1 MMQELFASVRIEM
14 TDDPRQVAGTLADF
28 GKAWATMLE
37 TIGLEVEASVTISE
51 GRTKV
56 TRRPRKPRLVSP
68 PEAAA

>member
-51 GRTKV
+51 GRAK
-56 TRRPRKPRLVSP
+56 RAPRKPRLVP
-68 PEAAA
+68 PQEAA